1 MKTLKKIACV
11 DDEPDM
17 RALIKMS
24 LENIGGYEVQAYSSG
39 REFLDNIKNFSAD
52 LIVLDAV
59 MPVMNGLK
67 ILEKIHEL
75 DFLKEIPVL
84 FMTGGVGESPS
95 GFMAAGAI
103 GVVAKPFDPLNLPA
117 QIQIMWEA
125 YQNGSDA

>member
-39 REFLDNIKNFSAD
+39 REFLDNIKNFGAD

-59 MPVMNGLK
+59 MPVMSGLE

-84 FMTGGVGESPS
+84 FLTGSAGESPS
-95 GFMAAGAI
+95 EFVAAGAI
-103 GVVAKPFDPLNLPA
+103 GVVAKPFDPLNLSA
-117 QIQIMWEA
+117 QIQIMWET

>member
-39 REFLDNIKNFSAD
+39 REFLDNIKNFGAD

-59 MPVMNGLK
+59 MPVMSGLK

-84 FMTGGVGESPS
+84 FMTGGAEESPS
-95 GFMAAGAI
+95 GLIAAGAI
-103 GVVAKPFDPLNLPA
+103 GVVTKPFDPLNLPA

>member
-39 REFLDNIKNFSAD
+39 REFLDNIKSFGAD

-59 MPVMNGLK
+59 MPVMSGLK

-75 DFLKEIPVL
+75 NFLKEIPVL
-84 FMTGGVGESPS
+84 FMTGSAGESPS